1 VVESKILIIA
11 DDPEVR
17 NQLLRSL
24 GGSGAQT
31 SAVPDRQE
39 AFLQFGLFLPD
50 LVIVDIPL
58 RRRDRWK
65 TIQRVREISSV
76 PVIALI
82 SVKDRE
88 GKSESLDYGADF
100 CLTKPFHVSE
110 LQARIRALLR
120 RVRYTAHSA
129 R

>member
-1 VVESKILIIA
+1 MVEPKILIIA

-31 SAVPDRQE
+31 FAVPGSEQS
-39 AFLQFGLFLPD
+39 FLQFGLFLPE

-58 RRRDRWK
+58 HSKDRWK
-65 TIQRVREISSV
+65 TIQRVREMSSV
-76 PVIALI
+76 PIIALI
-82 SVKDRE
+82 SVKDRQ
-88 GKSESLDYGADF
+88 GRSESLDYGADS
-100 CLTKPFHVSE
+100 CLTKPYHASE

-120 RVRYTAHSA
+120 RVRYTAQSA